1 MSISDISIKNPVF
14 AWMLMAGLIFFGG
27 ISVLRMGVS
36 QMPDVDFPV
45 VNIDVIYEGA
55 SPEIIETDVVDIIE
69 DAVMSVEGIV
79 NLSSVSKNGGGSVTV
94 ELEINRDVDIAV
106 QEITSKLAQAQRNLP
121 KDMDPPIV
129 SKRNPEDFPIMWL
142 ALTSDRPD
150 KETMDFARNN
160 LQAKYQ
166 TIPGVSDV
174 RLGGYTDRNLRIWV
188 DLEKLQKYELS
199 IDDIINTIGKEHV
212 EVPGGKV
219 SSSSKELVIR
229 SLGEAETPKSLEE
242 LPINSRGALPIYT
255 KILLKDVAKVEDGLA
270 DIYARTRLNGKP
282 AVGFGI
288 MKQRKTDAIEI
299 AKDVRKLTA
308 ELNTKMPQ
316 GYNIQV
322 SSDMTSFI
330 KDSTDELMFNLILS
344 ALLTGIVCYLFL
356 GSLSSTVNILLAIPT
371 SIMGSFII
379 IYFLGFTLN
388 TFTLL
393 ALSLAIGVVVD
404 DAIMV
409 LENISRFRENGEGKI
424 LGAMKGANQIA
435 FAALAASLAV
445 IAIFLPVAFMK
456 GIIGKYFLQFGITIS
471 VAVGLS
477 LLEAL
482 TLTPMRC
489 SQFLDI
495 SDKPGF
501 ATRIVNSIFKSFSSS
516 YSKALGYA
524 LNNRWQ
530 IIIISLV
537 LFAGSL
543 FFLIAIPKEFVP
555 AQDQS
560 MFVLRIKTTPGSSFE
575 RTDSLTKKVEE
586 YISKKPEVLR
596 YYSSVGSVMGTS
608 ETNTGMLFITM
619 KEYKNRPVNKEKG
632 RPLKQFEFAQSIRK
646 DLNSISKDLKVMYQD
661 LSTRGFTVSRGYPV
675 EIIIRGEKW
684 EKLTEYTSKIM
695 EEMQKSGTTVDVDS
709 NYTLGQLEVRI
720 FPDRKAAE
728 QRGVSML
735 SIGNT
740 ISAYMGGKKIGK
752 FTDSGHRYDIRVSLK
767 EEDRRK
773 IQNIKELYVRNN
785 RGELVRISDVVKI
798 EEKMALLSITRL
810 NRERAITIFANPG
823 QGLAQQDAIDATMK
837 IAEKILPKGYYAD
850 LTGSAKTSS
859 DSFKS
864 LIFALILGIIVSY
877 MILASQFNSYIHPF
891 TILLALP
898 FSFSGAIFALAITGK
913 TINLFSFI
921 GIILL
926 MGLVKKNS
934 ILLVEFTNQLRD
946 QGMNAKEAL
955 MKACPIRLRPILMT
969 TLATI
974 AAAIPPAISIGPGS
988 ESRIPMAVAVLGGMI
1003 VSTLLTLL
1011 VVPSAYSL
1019 FSGIEKKQYN
1029 EESHKIPKGGG
1040 SSSKQAF

>member
-14 AWMLMAGLIFFGG
+14 AWMLMAGLIFFGA
-27 ISVLRMGVS
+27 ISVSRMGIS

-45 VNIDVIYEGA
+45 VNIDVTYEGA
-55 SPEIIETDVVDIIE
+55 SPEIIETDVIDIIE

-79 NLSSVSKNGGGSVTV
+79 NLSSISKNGGGSVTV

-106 QEITSKLAQAQRNLP
+106 QEITSKLAQAQRKLP
-121 KDMDPPIV
+121 TDMDPPIV

-142 ALTSDRPD
+142 ALSSDRPV
-150 KETMDFARNN
+150 KEMMDFARNN

-166 TIPGVSDV
+166 TVPGVAEV

-188 DLEKLQKYELS
+188 DLKKLQKYELS
-199 IDDIINTIGKEHV
+199 IDDIINTIGKEHI

-219 SSSSKELVIR
+219 STSSRELVIR
-229 SLGEAETPKSLEE
+229 SLGEAESVESIGN
-242 LPINSRGALPIYT
+242 LPINLRGGLPIYSR
-255 KILLKDVAKVEDGLA
+255 ILLKDVAAIEDSLA
-270 DIYARTRLNGKP
+270 DMTAITRFNGKP

-299 AKDVRKLTA
+299 AKNVKKLTA

-316 GYNIQV
+316 GYNIQI
-322 SSDMTSFI
+322 SSDMTTFI
-330 KDSTDELMFNLILS
+330 KDSTDELLFNLILS
-344 ALLTGIVCYLFL
+344 AILTGIVCYLFL

-371 SIMGSFII
+371 SIMGSFVI
-379 IYFLGFTLN
+379 IYFLGYTLN

-424 LGAMKGANQIA
+424 IGAMRGANQIS
-435 FAALAASLAV
+435 FAALAATLAI
-445 IAIFLPVAFMK
+445 IAIFLPVAFME
-456 GIIGKYFLQFGITIS
+456 GIIGRYFLQFGITIS

-495 SDKPGF
+495 SDQAGF
-501 ATRIVNSIFKSFSSS
+501 ATRIVNRVFKSFTHF
-516 YSKALGYA
+516 YTRILGFV
-524 LNNRWQ
+524 LNHRVSVLAVSV
-530 IIIISLV
+530 IFFLGSLV
-537 LFAGSL
+537 
-543 FFLIAIPKEFVP
+543 FLITIPKEFVP

-560 MFVLRIKTTPGSSFE
+560 MFVLRIKTTPGSSIE
-575 RTDSLTKKVEE
+575 LTNSLVKKVEE
-586 YISKKPEVLR
+586 YISKKPEVQR
-596 YYSSVGSVMGTS
+596 YYASVGGVMGVT
-608 ETNTGMLFITM
+608 ETNTGMVFVTL
-619 KEYKNRPVNKEKG
+619 KEYDKRPVNKKKG
-632 RPLKQFEFAQSIRK
+632 RPLKQHEFAQSIRK
-646 DLNSISKDLKVMYQD
+646 DLNSISKDMKVMYQD
-661 LSTRGFTVSRGYPV
+661 LSTRGFTASRGYPV
-675 EIIIRGEKW
+675 EIIVRGENW
-684 EKLTEYTSKIM
+684 EKLTEHTSKIM
-695 EEMQKSGTTVDVDS
+695 EEMQKRGKTVDIDS

-720 FPDRKAAE
+720 YPDRIAAE
-728 QRGVSML
+728 QRGVSMV

-740 ISAYMGGKKIGK
+740 ISAFMGGKKIGK
-752 FTDSGHRYDIRVSLK
+752 FTDAGHRYDIRVSLK

-773 IQNIKELYVRNN
+773 IENIKELYVRNN
-785 RGELVRISDVVKI
+785 RGELVRISDVVRI

-810 NRERAITIFANPG
+810 NRERAITIYANPAPG
-823 QGLAQQDAIDATMK
+823 IAQQEAIDATLK
-837 IAEKILPKGYYAD
+837 IAKEILPKGYYAE
-850 LTGSAKTSS
+850 LTGSAKTSG

-864 LIFALILGIIVSY
+864 LIFALIVGIIISY
-877 MILASQFNSYIHPF
+877 MVLASQFNSYIHPF

-898 FSFSGAIFALAITGK
+898 FSFSGAVFALAVTGQ

-921 GIILL
+921 GLILL

-946 QGMNAKEAL
+946 EGLSAREAL
-955 MKACPIRLRPILMT
+955 MKACPIRLRPVIMT

-974 AAAIPPAISIGPGS
+974 AAAIPPAISIGPGA
-988 ESRIPMAVAVLGGMI
+988 ESRIPMAVAVLGGMT
-1003 VSTLLTLL
+1003 VSTILTLL

-1019 FSGIEKKQYN
+1019 FSAIEKKKYQEQEN
-1029 EESHKIPKGGG
+1029 LIKIPKGRA
-1040 SSSKQAF
+1040 SSK

>member
-1 MSISDISIKNPVF
+1 MSLSDISIKNPVF
-14 AWMLMAGLIFFGG
+14 AWMLMIGLILFGA
-27 ISVLRMGVS
+27 ISVSRMGIS

-45 VNIDVIYEGA
+45 VNINVVYEGA
-55 SPEIIETDVVDIIE
+55 SPEIIETDVIDIIE

-94 ELEINRDVDIAV
+94 ELEISRDVDIAV
-106 QEITSKLAQAQRNLP
+106 QEITSKLAQAQRSLP
-121 KDMDPPIV
+121 TDMDPPIV

-142 ALTSDRPD
+142 ALSSDRPA
-150 KETMDFARNN
+150 KEMMDFARNN

-166 TIPGVSDV
+166 TVPGVAEV

-188 DLEKLQKYELS
+188 DLKKLQRYELS
-199 IDDIINTIGKEHV
+199 IDDIISTIGKEHV

-219 SSSSKELVIR
+219 STTSKELVIR
-229 SLGEAETPKSLEE
+229 SLGEAETAQSLEE
-242 LPINSRGALPIYT
+242 LPINLRGGMPIYSR
-255 KILLKDVAKVEDGLA
+255 ILLKDVARVEDGLA
-270 DIYARTRLNGKP
+270 DITARARFNGKP

-308 ELNTKMPQ
+308 ELNTKLPK

-344 ALLTGIVCYLFL
+344 AILTGIVCYLFL

-424 LGAMKGANQIA
+424 TGAMRGANQIA

-445 IAIFLPVAFMK
+445 KAIFLPVAFME

-471 VAVGLS
+471 VAVALS

-495 SDKPGF
+495 SDTAGF
-501 ATRIVNSIFKSFSSS
+501 ATRIVNRVFKSFSFY
-516 YSKALGYA
+516 YSKSLGFA
-524 LNNRWQ
+524 LNHRWPV
-530 IIIISLV
+530 IIVSLL
-537 LFAGSL
+537 LFSGSL
-543 FFLIAIPKEFVP
+543 IFLITIPKEFVP

-560 MFVLRIKTTPGSSFE
+560 MFILRIKTTPGSSFE
-575 RTDSLTKKVEE
+575 LTNEMTKKVED

-596 YYSSVGSVMGTS
+596 FYSSAGNVMGTAES
-608 ETNTGMLFITM
+608 NTAMLFVTM
-619 KEYKNRPVNKEKG
+619 KEYDKRPINKKKG

-646 DLNSISKDLKVMYQD
+646 DLNSISKDMKVMYQD
-661 LSTRGFTVSRGYPV
+661 LSTRGFTASRGYPV

-684 EKLTEYTSKIM
+684 DKLAEYTSKIM
-695 EEMQKSGTTVDVDS
+695 DEMQKKGSTVDVDS

-720 FPDRKAAE
+720 YPDRKAAE
-728 QRGVSML
+728 QRGVSMV

-740 ISAYMGGKKIGK
+740 ISAFMGGKKIGK
-752 FTDSGHRYDIRVSLK
+752 FTDAGHRYDIRISLK
-767 EEDRRK
+767 EEDRKK
-773 IQNIKELYVRNN
+773 IENIKELYVRNN

-810 NRERAITIFANPG
+810 NRERAITIFANPAP
-823 QGLAQQDAIDATMK
+823 GLAQQEAIDATMK
-837 IAEKILPKGYYAD
+837 IAKEILPKGYYAD

-864 LIFALILGIIVSY
+864 LIFALILGIIISY

-898 FSFSGAIFALAITGK
+898 FSFSGAVFALAITGQ

-921 GIILL
+921 GLILL

-955 MKACPIRLRPILMT
+955 MKACPIRLRPIIMT
-969 TLATI
+969 TLSTI
-974 AAAIPPAISIGPGS
+974 AAAIPPAISIGPGA

-1003 VSTLLTLL
+1003 VSTLLTLI

-1019 FSGIEKKQYN
+1019 LSGIEKKKYD
-1029 EESHKIPKGGG
+1029 EESHKIPKGRGV
-1040 SSSKQAF
+1040 SR